1 MATASMKFR
10 VLGPLEVTR
19 GDQTLALGGAKQRAL
34 LAILLIEANHVVGLE
49 RLAELLWRDEAPA
62 TSDHIIEVYVSQLR
76 RALEPTGAPYRVL
89 LRKPSGYQ
97 LQLSPD
103 ELDAAEFQ
111 HLLEAAKSAPPEQA
125 EGLLTRALDMWRG
138 PALADFSGEPFAVSE
153 SARLNELRLHARE
166 ERIENEL
173 ALGRHGQLVGEL
185 QALVDEHPL
194 RERLCGQLML
204 ALYRSGRQ
212 AEASDLYQRTRE
224 RLVDELGMEPGPD
237 LQVLLKRI
245 LQQDA
250 GLAAAPSRPST
261 PALPTGTVTFLLTD
275 VEGSTRRW
283 DRNPAAMREAMAAHD
298 AVLGR
303 LVGAYG
309 GMQIE
314 SGREGDSVLAAFTK
328 ASDAV
333 AGAVAMQR
341 ELAAHEWPEGADMH
355 IRVAIHSGEAEVRD
369 GHYYGPAVYRCARL
383 LATGHGDQVL
393 LTQATRD
400 LAIDALP
407 EGVGLR
413 DLGAHRL
420 RDLERPEGVFQV
432 RPRARRHQR
441 EARREPNADPDRR
454 RRDGQDPARA
464 SSGRRSDR
472 RLQGWCVAG

>member
-1 MATASMKFR
+1 MKFR

-19 GDQTLALGGAKQRAL
+19 GDQTLALGGATQRAL

-204 ALYRSGRQ
+204 ALYRSCRQ

-224 RLVDELGMEPGPD
+224 RLVAE
-237 LQVLLKRI
+237 Q
-245 LQQDA
+245 
-250 GLAAAPSRPST
+250 
-261 PALPTGTVTFLLTD
+261 ALNPRA
-275 VEGSTRRW
+275 SYR
-283 DRNPAAMREAMAAHD
+283 DRH
-298 AVLGR
+298 
-303 LVGAYG
+303 
-309 GMQIE
+309 
-314 SGREGDSVLAAFTK
+314 
-328 ASDAV
+328 
-333 AGAVAMQR
+333 
-341 ELAAHEWPEGADMH
+341 
-355 IRVAIHSGEAEVRD
+355 
-369 GHYYGPAVYRCARL
+369 
-383 LATGHGDQVL
+383 
-393 LTQATRD
+393 
-400 LAIDALP
+400 LP
-407 EGVGLR
+407 
-413 DLGAHRL
+413 AHRRRGVDAPL
-420 RDLERPEGVFQV
+420 GPESRGDA
-432 RPRARRHQR
+432 RGDGRARRG
-441 EARREPNADPDRR
+441 ARTA
-454 RRDGQDPARA
+454 
-464 SSGRRSDR
+464 GRRVRRHADR
-472 RLQGWCVAG
+472 VRT